1 MEKYTGLIGIVALL
15 GIAFALSNDRSNIN
29 YKIVR
34 WGLGLQLIF
43 AVFILKTPIG
53 KPIFGFLDK
62 AISKLISFSDA
73 GGDFLFTS
81 FVPEIGFHP
90 SLINFAFRALPT
102 IIFFSALM
110 SMLYHFGI
118 IQVVVKWIAKA
129 MQKTMGTS
137 GSETLSV
144 SANIFVGQT
153 EAPLMIRPFLNNM
166 TKSELM
172 VVMVGGFATVAGGV
186 LAIYVKWLTDIPG
199 IAGHLLAASV
209 MSAPAALVMAKI
221 IYPETE
227 EPETMGNLNIEIE
240 KTSSNAMEAL
250 GNGATDGL
258 KLAGNVAAM
267 LVAFLSI
274 VAMVDF
280 LLQAIPGQFGFAG
293 TSIDEVLGLLFQPLA
308 WTMGVPWE
316 ESSMMGTLM
325 GKKIAF
331 TELIA
336 YGDLKTILA
345 SGQISER
352 TAVIA
357 TYALCGFA
365 NFGSIGIQLG
375 GIGGMAPD
383 RKKDL
388 ASLVTKAMIGG
399 ALASWLTATIAGIL
413 I

>member
-1 MEKYTGLIGIVALL
+1 MIGLLGIVVLL
-15 GIAFALSNDRSNIN
+15 GIAVAMSNNRKQINIR
-29 YKIVR
+29 IVA
-34 WGLGLQLIF
+34 WGLGLQLLF
-43 AVFILKTPIG
+43 ALFILKTSIG
-53 KPIFGFLDK
+53 KPLFEFLDK

-81 FVPEIGFHP
+81 FVPDVGFHTA
-90 SLINFAFRALPT
+90 LVNFAFRALPT

-110 SMLYHFGI
+110 SVLYHLGI
-118 IQVVVKWIAKA
+118 IQFVVKWIAKA

-153 EAPLMIRPFLNNM
+153 EAPLMVRPFISKM
-166 TKSELM
+166 THSELM
-172 VVMVGGFATVAGGV
+172 AVMVGGFATVAGGV

-209 MSAPAALVMAKI
+209 MSAPAALVIAKI

-227 EPETMGNLNIEIE
+227 DSETMGDLKIEVE
-240 KTSSNAMEAL
+240 RTSSNTMEAL
-250 GNGATDGL
+250 GNGASDGL
-258 KLAGNVAAM
+258 KLAANVAAM
-267 LVAFLSI
+267 LVAFISI
-274 VAMVDF
+274 VAMVNY
-280 LLQAIPGQFGFAG
+280 LLGFAG
-293 TSIDEVLGLLFQPLA
+293 TSIDQILGLIFQPLA

-316 ESSMMGTLM
+316 ESALMGTLM

-336 YGDLKTILA
+336 YGDLKGIMA

-352 TAVIA
+352 TAIIA
-357 TYALCGFA
+357 SYALCGFA

-375 GIGGMAPD
+375 GIGAMAPE

-388 ASLVTKAMIGG
+388 AALVSKAMIGG
-399 ALASWLTATIAGIL
+399 ALASWLTATVAGIL

>member
-1 MEKYTGLIGIVALL
+1 MIGLLGIVVLL
-15 GIAFALSNDRSNIN
+15 GIAVAMSNNRKKIN
-29 YKIVR
+29 LRIVG
-34 WGLGLQLIF
+34 WGLGLQLTF
-43 AVFILKTPIG
+43 ALFILKTPIG
-53 KPIFGFLDK
+53 KPVFGFLDK

-73 GGDFLFTS
+73 GGNFLFTS
-81 FVPEIGFHP
+81 FVPDVGFHTA
-90 SLINFAFRALPT
+90 LINFAFRALPT

-110 SMLYHFGI
+110 SVMYHLGI
-118 IQVVVKWIAKA
+118 IQFVVRWIAKA

-153 EAPLMIRPFLNNM
+153 EAPLMIRPFIGKM
-166 TKSELM
+166 TQSELM
-172 VVMVGGFATVAGGV
+172 AVMVGGFATVAGGV

-209 MSAPAALVMAKI
+209 MSAPAALVIAKI

-227 EPETMGNLNIEIE
+227 ISETMGDIKIDIE

-258 KLAGNVAAM
+258 KLAANVAAM
-267 LVAFLSI
+267 LVAFISI
-274 VAMVDF
+274 VAMVNY
-280 LLQAIPGQFGFAG
+280 LLGFAN
-293 TSIDEVLGLLFQPLA
+293 TSIDQLLGLIFQPLA

-316 ESSMMGTLM
+316 ESAMMGTLM

-336 YGDLKTILA
+336 YGDLKVIMA

-352 TAVIA
+352 TAIIA
-357 TYALCGFA
+357 SYALCGFA

-375 GIGGMAPD
+375 GIGGMAPE

-388 ASLVTKAMIGG
+388 AKLVTKAMVGG
-399 ALASWLTATIAGIL
+399 ALASWLTATVAGIL